1 MQCWEKLVKVLTMG
15 VGSCQAE
22 LSPNVR
28 SVFLAVL
35 VGAMI
40 GYIYSER
47 CEFKYTVKVTVKVM
61 LK

>member
-1 MQCWEKLVKVLTMG
+1 VKVLTMG

-22 LSPNVR
+22 LSPDMR

-35 VGAMI
+35 LGAMI
-40 GYIYSER
+40 RYVYSER
-47 CEFKYTVKVTVKVM
+47 CEFKYTVKVTVKVV